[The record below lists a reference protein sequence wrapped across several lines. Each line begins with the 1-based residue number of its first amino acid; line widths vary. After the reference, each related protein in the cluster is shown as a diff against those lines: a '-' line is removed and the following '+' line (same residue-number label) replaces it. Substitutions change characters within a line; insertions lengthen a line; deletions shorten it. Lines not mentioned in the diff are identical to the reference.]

1 MDVLADVIDDP
12 EELIVIEYEEAVVSM
27 EPFWLRTDEYLN
39 ALEHER
45 TAKVETGI
53 MRPPSQ

>member
-39 ALEHER
+39 ALENER